1 MKIIISPAKKMVVDD
16 GLAWN
21 ALPVFLDRAENLKAH
36 LQSLSYEEAKA
47 LWKCNDQI
55 AKLNYE
61 RFTQMDLRHNLSP
74 AILSYEGIQY
84 QYMAPG
90 VFTQDCLDYIQ
101 EHLFILSGFYGV
113 LRPFDG
119 ITPYRLE
126 MQAKLSAPDYTDLY
140 QFWGD
145 RLCRKVSEEDRV
157 ILNLASQEYARCIW
171 PYLKSE
177 DRFVTC
183 VFGERK
189 NGKIIQK
196 GTLAKM
202 ARGEMVRFL
211 AEMNAQR
218 PEDAMAFDRLGFRYH
233 EDLSREN
240 EFVFLKEEK
249 GSRNDSLRRKG

>member
-1 MKIIISPAKKMVVDD
+1 MQIIISPAKKMVTDD
-16 GLAWN
+16 GLAWK
-21 ALPVFLDRAENLKAH
+21 ALPVFLEQAEELKER
-36 LQSLSYEEAKA
+36 LQSLSYEEVKA
-47 LWKCNDQI
+47 LWKCNDEI
-55 AKLNYE
+55 ARLNYQ
-61 RFTQMDLRHNLSP
+61 RFSQMELRQNLTP

-90 VFTQDCLDYIQ
+90 VFSQDCLDYIQ

-113 LRPFDG
+113 LRPLDG

-171 PYLKSE
+171 PFLKPE

-211 AEMNAQR
+211 AETKAQQ

-233 EDLSREN
+233 EELSRDK
-240 EFVFLKEEK
+240 EFVFLKEEI
-249 GSRNDSLRRKG
+249 GAERL

>member
-1 MKIIISPAKKMVVDD
+1 MKIIISPAKKMVTDD
-16 GLAWN
+16 GLAWK
-21 ALPVFLDRAENLKAH
+21 ALPVFLEQAEELKER

-55 AKLNYE
+55 AKLNYA
-61 RFTQMDLRHNLSP
+61 RFAQMDLRHNLSP

-84 QYMAPG
+84 RYMAPG
-90 VFTQDCLDYIQ
+90 VFSQDCLDYIQ
-101 EHLFILSGFYGV
+101 AHLFILSGFYGV

-126 MQAKLSAPDYTDLY
+126 MQAKLVTSGHEDLY
-140 QFWGD
+140 GFWGD
-145 RLCRKVSEEDRV
+145 RLYRKISAEDPV
-157 ILNLASQEYARCIW
+157 ILNLASQEYAQCVF
-171 PYLKSE
+171 PFLKPS

-189 NGKIIQK
+189 NGRIIQK

-211 AEMNAQR
+211 AETKAHQ

-233 EDLSREN
+233 EELSRDK
-240 EFVFLKEEK
+240 EFVFLKEEI
-249 GSRNDSLRRKG
+249 GAERL

>member
-1 MKIIISPAKKMVVDD
+1 MKIIISPAKKMVTDD
-16 GLAWN
+16 GLAWK
-21 ALPVFLDRAENLKAH
+21 ALPVFLEQAEELKER

-55 AKLNYE
+55 AKLNYA
-61 RFTQMDLRHNLSP
+61 RFAQMDLRHNLSP

-84 QYMAPG
+84 RYMAPG
-90 VFTQDCLDYIQ
+90 VFSQDCLDYIQ
-101 EHLFILSGFYGV
+101 AHLFILSGFYGV

-126 MQAKLSAPDYTDLY
+126 MQAKLVTSGHEDLY
-140 QFWGD
+140 GFWGD
-145 RLCRKVSEEDRV
+145 RLYRKISAEDPV
-157 ILNLASQEYARCIW
+157 ILNLASQEYAQCVF
-171 PYLKSE
+171 PFLKPS

-189 NGKIIQK
+189 NGRIIQK

-211 AEMNAQR
+211 AETKAHQ

-233 EDLSREN
+233 EELSQEK
-240 EFVFLKEEK
+240 EFVFLKEEI
-249 GSRNDSLRRKG
+249 GAERL

>member
-1 MKIIISPAKKMVVDD
+1 MKIIISPAKKMVTDD
-16 GLAWN
+16 GLAWK
-21 ALPVFLDRAENLKAH
+21 ALPVFLEQAEELKKGI
-36 LQSLSYEEAKA
+36 QNLSYAEAKA
-47 LWKCNDQI
+47 LWKCNDEI
-55 AKLNYE
+55 ARLNYQ
-61 RFTQMDLRHNLSP
+61 RFSQMELRQNLTP

-119 ITPYRLE
+119 IITSGHE
-126 MQAKLSAPDYTDLY
+126 DLY
-140 QFWGD
+140 GFWGD

-171 PYLKSE
+171 PFLKPE

-183 VFGERK
+183 VFGEQK

-211 AEMNAQR
+211 AERNAQQ

-233 EDLSREN
+233 EELSRDK
-240 EFVFLKEEK
+240 EFVFLKEEI
-249 GSRNDSLRRKG
+249 GAERL